1 MECVLSQAHALI
13 HQFLYTVI
21 CKSLRPDTIFKPFY
35 AMSDYLIA
43 MQHPIWVEEEY
54 KERKRPFQREWERER
69 EREKQKKKTPLTNNK
84 KLLDVI
90 TFQTVLYYAF
100 GEINT

>member
-1 MECVLSQAHALI
+1 M
-13 HQFLYTVI
+13 FL
-21 CKSLRPDTIFKPFY
+21 L
-35 AMSDYLIA
+35 
-43 MQHPIWVEEEY
+43 QHPIWVEEEY

-69 EREKQKKKTPLTNNK
+69 EKQTKKTPLTNNK